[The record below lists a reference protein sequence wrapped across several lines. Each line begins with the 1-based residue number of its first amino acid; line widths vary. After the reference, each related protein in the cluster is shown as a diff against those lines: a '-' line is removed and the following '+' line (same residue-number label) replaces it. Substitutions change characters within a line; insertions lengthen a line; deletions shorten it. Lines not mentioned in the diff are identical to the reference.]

1 MANDITIDLAN
12 IPLAVIRTASDRWL
26 GADNWQGKTR
36 AIGLLAGQINNGRMT
51 LADVRAVTPQP
62 PIMPNGVSPDAFD
75 VALRPVA
82 QVADNAA
89 RDALDALTKARLLED
104 NARSL
109 QQQIGNL
116 GVSLTDVHDAVQQSI
131 KAQDALTGEVQA
143 FISKPLIDDAKVSQA
158 VTDAVANAFKPFN
171 AAVIAAGAQAAI
183 GSMVSV
189 TQTGQ
194 DWSSTVFGVQVTNLA
209 GAELK
214 VDLFNDSSAPAVD
227 PCFVWSKPIL
237 QHLLVSQF
245 TGENLWFGGEKGTGK
260 SETVRQFAA
269 KTGRGYTRI
278 NFNKFTTAEDFV
290 GAVGLENGATVFK
303 MGDFLRAFTT
313 PASLILLDEITNA
326 DPAVLSV
333 LNGFLESNSAVSYGG
348 QVWRRAPN
356 VLVFAADNTMTNGDE
371 SGRYAGTRTMNS
383 ALADRFARLVA
394 FKHMP
399 LATEIEA
406 VVLHTGCKPAL
417 ADHVLRAVHAC
428 REKVESG
435 DIVDAPSIRSV
446 MAFVRSVSVLGVD
459 EAWAASIG
467 HRQPSESAVAIASIK
482 AAYIDPEF
490 IANNI

>member
-1 MANDITIDLAN
+1 MANDLTIDLAS
-12 IPLAVIRTASDRWL
+12 IPLAVIRTAFDTL
-26 GADNWQGKTR
+26 CVGQIWQGKTH
-36 AIGLLAGQINNGRMT
+36 AIGTLARAINNGRIT
-51 LADVRAVTPQP
+51 LADVRGVTPVPHAAQTP
-62 PIMPNGVSPDAFD
+62 LDAFD
-75 VALRPVA
+75 TALRPVV

-89 RDALDALTKARLLED
+89 RDALDALGK
-104 NARSL
+104 ARSL
-109 QQQIGNL
+109 ENTAYDLQVQMG
-116 GVSLTDVHDAVQQSI
+116 SLTVGLFDMKQAVDATAKVQDSLAADMARI
-131 KAQDALTGEVQA
+131 ANA
-143 FISKPLIDDAKVSQA
+143 PLVDDARVTQA
-158 VTDAVANAFKPFN
+158 VTDAVAAAFKPFN
-171 AAVIAAGAQAAI
+171 AAVIAAGAQAAV
-183 GSMVSV
+183 GSMVAV
-189 TQTGQ
+189 TKTGQ
-194 DWSSTVFGVQVTNLA
+194 DWSSSVFGVQVTNLA

-214 VDLFNDSSAPAVD
+214 VDLFNDSSAPAID

-269 KTGRGYTRI
+269 NTGRGYCRI
-278 NFNKFTTAEDFV
+278 NFNKFTTAEDFI

-303 MGDFLRAFTT
+303 MGDFLKAFTT

-333 LNGFLESNSAVSYGG
+333 LNGFLESNSAVNYGG
-348 QVWRRAPN
+348 QTWRRAPN

-399 LATEIEA
+399 LTVEVEA
-406 VVLHTGCKPAL
+406 VVLHTGCKPEL

-428 REKVESG
+428 RAKVESG

-446 MAFVRSVSVLGVD
+446 MAFVRSVAVLGVD

-482 AAYIDPEF
+482 AAYIDPAF
-490 IANNI
+490 IQRNI

>member
-1 MANDITIDLAN
+1 MANDLSIDLAT

-36 AIGLLAGQINNGRMT
+36 AIGLLAGQIKSGRMT

-62 PIMPNGVSPDAFD
+62 PIMQGSTDTFD
-75 VALRPVA
+75 TALKPVA

-89 RDALDALTKARLLED
+89 RDALDALNKARAIESALHAGFGDFGKALADLRTAVETDLGILEETTTREI
-104 NARSL
+104 AA
-109 QQQIGNL
+109 I
-116 GVSLTDVHDAVQQSI
+116 A
-131 KAQDALTGEVQA
+131 
-143 FISKPLIDDAKVSQA
+143 SKPLVDDAKVTQA
-158 VTDAVANAFKPFN
+158 VTDAVANAFKPFE
-171 AAVIAAGAQAAI
+171 AAVIAAGAQAAV

-189 TQTGQ
+189 SRIGDETAQ
-194 DWSSTVFGVQVTNLA
+194 DVFGVPARNAA
-209 GAELK
+209 GNHLY
-214 VDLFNDSSAPAVD
+214 VDLFNDPSAPAID
-227 PCFVWSKPIL
+227 PCFVWTESIL
-237 QHLLVSQF
+237 KHLILSQDN
-245 TGENLWFGGEKGTGK
+245 GDNLWFGGEKGTGK

-278 NFNKFTTAEDFV
+278 NFNKYTTSEDFV

-326 DPAVLSV
+326 DPAVLAV

-348 QVWRRAPN
+348 QVWRRAPD

-394 FKHMP
+394 FKHME
-399 LATEIEA
+399 LDVEVEA
-406 VVLHTGCKPAL
+406 VVRHTGCKPAL
-417 ADHVLRAVHAC
+417 AEHILKAVHAC
-428 REKVESG
+428 RAKVESG

-446 MAFVRSVSVLGVD
+446 MAFVRSVAVLGVD

-467 HRQPSESAVAIASIK
+467 HRQPSESATAIASIK
-482 AAYIDPEF
+482 AAYIDAAF
-490 IANNI
+490 IQRNL